1 MYDTVYNNLSAPF
14 TDTYRTEM
22 ACKSER
28 PCACQCNRDPVN
40 SILFRMLNSEVTPE
54 ANSQQGYHQYS
65 CNSTEGCP
73 CEGNKKVA
81 LKNSE
86 VICKKAS
93 EVLLKT
99 VAFIKNVPSFYQLP
113 QEDQILLIHKC
124 WAPLFVLG
132 LAQERVDFEW
142 KELSVP
148 SLLKKI
154 LLNQSSNVGD
164 TTVRS
169 DAGVP
174 FRDVQRMR
182 MLLHKLWSLDIC
194 TKEYA
199 YLKGMVLFNP
209 GISGIRYPQYV
220 QTLQLEAQQTLM
232 EFTSMTHSRS
242 HTRFTWMLEAVD
254 IVKAIDSKIITELFF
269 RPVSGVINLE
279 KMLLETLFINH

>member
-1 MYDTVYNNLSAPF
+1 
-14 TDTYRTEM
+14 M
-22 ACKSER
+22 ACRSER
-28 PCACQCNRDPVN
+28 PSTCQCNRDPVN

-54 ANSQQGYHQYS
+54 PNIQQGYHQYS
-65 CNSTEGCP
+65 CNSSGGCP
-73 CEGNKKVA
+73 CEGNKKVM

-86 VICKKAS
+86 AICKKAS

-132 LAQERVDFEW
+132 LAQERVYFEW

-154 LLNQSSNVGD
+154 LLNQSSNAGD
-164 TTVRS
+164 GTTRP

-174 FRDVQRMR
+174 CRDVQRIQ

-209 GISGIRYPQYV
+209 GIRGMMYPQYV
-220 QTLQLEAQQTLM
+220 QTLQMEAHQTLM
-232 EFTSMTHSRS
+232 EFTSIIHSRS

-254 IVKAIDSKIITELFF
+254 FVKAIDSRVITELFF
-269 RPVSGVINLE
+269 RPTSGEINLE
-279 KMLLETLFINH
+279 EVLLETLFIKN

>member
-1 MYDTVYNNLSAPF
+1 
-14 TDTYRTEM
+14 M

-28 PCACQCNRDPVN
+28 SSTCQCNRDPVK
-40 SILFRMLNSEVTPE
+40 SILFQMLNSEFTPKP
-54 ANSQQGYHQYS
+54 NSQQEYQYS
-65 CNSTEGCP
+65 CNSTGGCPCENRKVSQCP
-73 CEGNKKVA
+73 CEGNRKVV

-142 KELSVP
+142 IQLSVP

-154 LLNQSSNVGD
+154 LLNQSSNID

-174 FRDVQRMR
+174 FRDVQRIR

-209 GISGIRYPQYV
+209 GISGMRYPQYV

-232 EFTSMTHSRS
+232 EFTSMLHSRS
-242 HTRFTWMLEAVD
+242 HTRFAWMLEAVD
-254 IVKAIDSKIITELFF
+254 FVKAIDSKVITELFF
-269 RPVSGVINLE
+269 KPISGEINLE
-279 KMLLETLFINH
+279 EVLLETLFIKH